1 MIYISEYFFS
11 IQGEGKNAGNPSL
24 FLRVGGCNLQCLGF
38 GKYGCDSNYAVDKK
52 YKSNW
57 KQYQNTK
64 ILLDD
69 LLKIAPSDDNY
80 DLVITGGE
88 PTLFYKNSILLEVI
102 EFFISKKIKINIETN
117 ATIKI
122 DFNKYPIYKKV
133 TFALSVKLSN
143 SGEPYKKRINKK
155 AIKAIAKHSKNSFLK
170 FVVSKQNIKNNINKE
185 ILDIKNFTTIP
196 IYCMPHGSNKNEL
209 YLNAKSVFKFCI
221 ANGYRYSD
229 RTHIRI
235 YDKKLG
241 V

>member
-80 DLVITGGE
+80 DLVVTGGE

-102 EFFISKKIKINIETN
+102 EFFISK
-117 ATIKI
+117 
-122 DFNKYPIYKKV
+122 FFL
-133 TFALSVKLSN
+133 TFSSHPDSSSLSSISSLN
-143 SGEPYKKRINKK
+143 T
-155 AIKAIAKHSKNSFLK
+155 AC
-170 FVVSKQNIKNNINKE
+170 
-185 ILDIKNFTTIP
+185 ILLL
-196 IYCMPHGSNKNEL
+196 C
-209 YLNAKSVFKFCI
+209 C
-221 ANGYRYSD
+221 
-229 RTHIRI
+229 
-235 YDKKLG
+235 
-241 V
+241 